1 MKKAIK
7 YIHLVLSL
15 PAGIVLTIIC
25 LTGAILV
32 FDDEINQLINPSLYY
47 VEKTTQDPLPLNQL
61 IDIVNKQL
69 TNNSVSEI
77 QLHNDPERTAVAT
90 LKEGFRVSAF
100 INPYSGEVLAISPYR
115 ETFFFKVMSLHRWLM
130 DSSRTTGKWITGVS
144 TIFMVVLLITGLI
157 LWFPNKKKKIKS
169 SITIKRKAGFNRKLY
184 DIHKVLGA
192 YASIVLLTLSLTGL
206 MWSFDWYKNAVGRIF
221 SIEMSEGK
229 HGGGNTKGSRHEQ
242 KKNDVKAGSHSVIQW
257 DAMLETIKQKV
268 PKYSYIRL
276 GEDKATVLPVD
287 ALHERAT
294 DIYSF
299 DAETNEIKSVKYYK
313 NENQR
318 KMNGWVYVLHTGSW
332 GGWFTKIITFIAAII
347 GSSLPIT
354 GYWMFIRR
362 IRKKHK

>member
-32 FDDEINQLINPSLYY
+32 FDDEINQLINPSRYY
-47 VEKTTQDPLPLNQL
+47 VEKTTQAPLPLNQL

-69 TNNSVSEI
+69 PNNSVSEI

-144 TIFMVVLLITGLI
+144 TIFMVILLITGLI

-229 HGGGNTKGSRHEQ
+229 HGGGNNKGSRNEQ